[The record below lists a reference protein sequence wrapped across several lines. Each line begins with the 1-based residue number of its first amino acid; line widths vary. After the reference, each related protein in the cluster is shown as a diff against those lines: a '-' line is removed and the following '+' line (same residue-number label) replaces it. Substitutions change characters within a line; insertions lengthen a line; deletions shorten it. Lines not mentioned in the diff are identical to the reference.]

1 MRILKVWGVEE
12 HRGGILLPDLD
23 EVRMTLWSF
32 FEEKG
37 NQNPPARVEVD
48 KTMRLLESPSFKTM
62 EHSIGTDK
70 TVLKIVMIDGK
81 KKRYFLRIKNSGHFD
96 IEKEREL
103 ARKMV
108 MPFPIVDFSV
118 KVETD
123 LENGKFVFDFK
134 NILEHL
140 RHALPNLNMVS
151 GQLATEA
158 MLAYNHFSGKT
169 IPFGIYRDGDIQ
181 VSLIFGEEMATRRFL
196 DDCPFSEKEP
206 CEKEPKDNWKLDYAK
221 SIITGQFTPAAEE
234 TSPSFRVIVG
244 MIKDKSCEDVLP
256 LVYGEVLAKSIAR
269 DIAEAMKM

>member
-23 EVRMTLWSF
+23 EVRMALWSF
-32 FEEKG
+32 FERK
-37 NQNPPARVEVD
+37 QLPSTRAEVD
-48 KTMRLLESPSFKTM
+48 RNMRLIASQGFGSMDILNPV
-62 EHSIGTDK
+62 GGP
-70 TVLKIVMIDGK
+70 V
-81 KKRYFLRIKNSGHFD
+81 LRIKKIDNKKGLYFVRIRNHHFFD
-96 IEKEREL
+96 VGKEIEL
-103 ARKMV
+103 AKK
-108 MPFPIVDFSV
+108 IAKSLSIISYSV

-151 GQLATEA
+151 GQLTTEA